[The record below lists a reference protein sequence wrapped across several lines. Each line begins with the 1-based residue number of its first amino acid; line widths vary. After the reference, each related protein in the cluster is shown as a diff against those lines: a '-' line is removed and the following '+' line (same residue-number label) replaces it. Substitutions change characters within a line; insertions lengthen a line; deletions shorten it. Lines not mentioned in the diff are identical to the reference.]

1 MNGHLNKIN
10 GGGVMIRKLFVSI
23 QILLIA
29 VLIQGCGSNYAG
41 TGLNSSTSSAPNNEN
56 VGNLHSENEPTSG
69 TTDFLASRVGCLT
82 NDCEMTP
89 MLNIIEDTE
98 RGKVLLD
105 ELHDFYD
112 LYLRR
117 QPDANGLSFWA
128 GHVFLG
134 NISMRTAKNYIRNSD
149 EALQLGPKPEY
160 QHIPSPDSRHTTCPA
175 ERTWIG
181 RELSS
186 REGYVTRF
194 TNIRGSS
201 YPEKGRYKEDFGH
214 YCAKQ
219 RIRCWAGQVRARTVN
234 IVPMWRKL

>member
-1 MNGHLNKIN
+1 
-10 GGGVMIRKLFVSI
+10 
-23 QILLIA
+23 
-29 VLIQGCGSNYAG
+29 
-41 TGLNSSTSSAPNNEN
+41 
-56 VGNLHSENEPTSG
+56 
-69 TTDFLASRVGCLT
+69 
-82 NDCEMTP
+82 

-234 IVPMWRKL
+234 IVPMVRGGSCSARNFIGKIESDYNYLQRLNADLESIYQSCLQREPTRAEIDLHITSIVELGGTLYQSAQRICGW